1 MKPDGSVQRIRA
13 WASLLRWLVTGSVAA
28 FFLFAG
34 GVLPALGHGDEAIS
48 IEEAGN
54 GFLEVDQYQLL
65 LEKGAAPITVGKKS
79 PHTIRVYDTRLK
91 KLVTGGKVLL
101 SIKLPQIVPKN
112 RAKNQVGSNGHGS
125 GQQAADPSKSLES
138 YLTSPP
144 QWTKEGR
151 PVLSDFQEA
160 IEVIP
165 GHYQIR
171 FTPTV
176 EGLHFLKVA
185 LWDPENP
192 GRPRLTQFNFQVVP
206 PKGWNGR
213 FLAASGLF
221 VLMVLSGA
229 AALGL
234 RRRFPDRPWSAINL
248 LDLSPLRRLFQW
260 RYFQPMFQI
269 PFLGF
274 LVLIVI
280 LGFFDTQDA
289 GKNLATRLTWTIW
302 WAGVIFTFVLVG
314 RVWCMMCPYGA
325 ATEWASR
332 LVEPKRKFP
341 KRLRNLWMANI
352 LFLGLTW
359 MDGYFGLVGSPR
371 ATAWFLLL
379 ILLVAVG
386 LGALFPRRSFCRYV
400 CPIGGLIGVYS
411 MFSPIELRAENQEVC
426 KADKTFACYM
436 GTEQAYGCPMF
447 EDPRRMDSNLYCNY
461 CAECV
466 KACPQSNLIL
476 RLRPFAKDLWTKV
489 RKRSDESV
497 LAIGLVAVTLMA
509 MGHMIEPWH
518 QWMDSLTSLIPFRA
532 LGITDHVTIEKV
544 IYTLVLLEG
553 TGIIL
558 VLTWLTAVASR
569 RLAGNGSSL
578 SSWETLKIFG
588 YMFIPI
594 GLAAHLSHNLLHLLS
609 EAQMVVPVF
618 QKTVNAYTPFFLGT
632 PNWSI
637 PPLMAPDAVY
647 WLQMGTF
654 LLFFGYALFIG
665 YSISRQVYS
674 DGSVALRALS
684 PMVLL
689 ALGFAILNVFL
700 LSQGMNPRHAH

>member
-1 MKPDGSVQRIRA
+1 MNPDGSVRRA
-13 WASLLRWLVTGSVAA
+13 RALTLLRLLVIGGTAV

-34 GVLPALGHGDEAIS
+34 GGVHPALGHGDEAIS
-48 IEEAGN
+48 IEEAGK

-65 LEKGAAPITVGKKS
+65 LERNADPITVGKKS
-79 PHTIRVYDTRLK
+79 SHTIRVYDTRLK

-101 SIKLPQIVPKN
+101 SIKLPQIIPRNHV
-112 RAKNQVGSNGHGS
+112 QVQAGSNAHGS
-125 GQQAADPSKSLES
+125 SHNGENPSQSLES
-138 YLTSPP
+138 YLTSPF
-144 QWTKEGR
+144 QWTKEGL
-151 PVLSDFQEA
+151 PDLSDYQQA
-160 IEVIP
+160 MEVIP
-165 GHYQIR
+165 GHYQIW

-185 LWDPENP
+185 LWESAKS
-192 GRPRLTQFNFQVVP
+192 GRPTLTQFNFQVVP
-206 PKGWNGR
+206 PTGWNGR
-213 FLAASGLF
+213 FLAVSGFL
-221 VLMVLSGA
+221 VLIVASGA
-229 AALGL
+229 AAFGL
-234 RRRFPDRPWSAINL
+234 RRRFPDRPWSAINF

-260 RYFQPMFQI
+260 KYFQPMFQI

-274 LVLIVI
+274 LILIVI
-280 LGFFDTQDA
+280 LGFFDTQEA
-289 GKNLATRLTWTIW
+289 AKNLATRLTWTVW

-332 LVEPKRKFP
+332 LVQPKRKFP

-386 LGALFPRRSFCRYV
+386 VGLLFPRRTFCRYV
-400 CPIGGLIGVYS
+400 CPIGGLIGLYS

-426 KADKTFACYM
+426 KADKTFACYV

-476 RLRPFAKDLWTKV
+476 RFRPFAKDLWGKV
-489 RKRSDESV
+489 RNRSDESV

-518 QWMDSLTSLIPFRA
+518 HWMDSLASLIPFRA
-532 LGITDHVTIEKV
+532 FGITDHVTIERV
-544 IYTLVLLEG
+544 MYTLVLLEG

-558 VLTWLTAVASR
+558 VLTWLTAGASR
-569 RLAGNGSSL
+569 RLAGTGPFP
-578 SSWETLKIFG
+578 SSWETLKVFG

-618 QKTVNAYTPFFLGT
+618 QKTVNAYTPFFIGT
-632 PNWSI
+632 PNWGI

-654 LLFFGYALFIG
+654 LLFFAYALFIG
-665 YSISRQVYS
+665 YRISQQVYS
-674 DGSVALRALS
+674 DGAVALRALS

-689 ALGFAILNVFL
+689 ALGFAILNIYL